1 MTFFETVTKN
11 LPQRNSLFFVLCIFF
26 FFFYR
31 VNDVIQMAM
40 YRKNQMSIL
49 SKLTDYKLTKFNLSE
64 LFFFLRRKS

>member
-11 LPQRNSLFFVLCIFF
+11 LPQRNSLFFLLCIFF

-64 LFFFLRRKS
+64 LLFFLRRKS